1 MQQHQ
6 NQLFYHPHGFFKK
19 RFIVKVPI
27 YLDLLYKYHLILFVL
42 FHLFFLWYHISTIFT
57 YTYVQECKD
66 ARMYI
71 YNNCT
76 LNICIIYFD
85 FSMLTFTFYL
95 YLQIKNIL
103 FSSYVIIIS
112 SVECASHPYIILVL
126 GFTNFQNSSLYIP
139 FFPIEL

>member
-1 MQQHQ
+1 MVRDKC
-6 NQLFYHPHGFFKK
+6 LFFQCYFTIKNEYYF
-19 RFIVKVPI
+19 I
-27 YLDLLYKYHLILFVL
+27 YL
-42 FHLFFLWYHISTIFT
+42 FLWYHISTIFT